1 MITKK
6 SKIFLAGHKGMVGS
20 AVLNTLKSRNYSN
33 IITVEKTELD
43 LRNQNQV
50 KKFLKNVR
58 PKAVIV
64 AAAKVGGIYANN
76 KYKAEFIYD
85 NLQIQN
91 NLINGSYLAGVKNLI
106 FLGSSCI
113 YPKKSKQPIKENY
126 LLSGA
131 LEKTND
137 AYAIAKIAGIKL
149 CESYNEQ
156 YKLNYKCLL
165 PCNAYGPNDNYDEK
179 NSHFFPALI
188 KKIID
193 AIKKNNKYITIWGDG
208 NPKRELIF
216 SYDLADAIIFFL
228 NKKTKENIIN
238 IGTKD
243 EKSIYE
249 FTQYIMKFLKV
260 NLKIKFKNKNLKGTF
275 RKKLDTKL
283 AKKYGWVA
291 KTNLNKGLS
300 ITISDYLEH
309 NILKKL

>member
-1 MITKK
+1 
-6 SKIFLAGHKGMVGS
+6 MVGS

-113 YPKKSKQPIKENY
+113 YPKKSKQQIKENY

-291 KTNLNKGLS
+291 KTNLSKGLS

>member
-291 KTNLNKGLS
+291 KTNLSKGLS

>member
-43 LRNQNQV
+43 LRNQNKV

-291 KTNLNKGLS
+291 KTNLSKGLS